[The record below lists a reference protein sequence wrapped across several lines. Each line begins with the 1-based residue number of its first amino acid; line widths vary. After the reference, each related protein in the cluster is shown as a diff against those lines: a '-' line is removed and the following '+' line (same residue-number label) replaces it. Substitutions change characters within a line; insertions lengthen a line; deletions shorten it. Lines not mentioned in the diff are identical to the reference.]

1 MKTVLLIIG
10 MALTVSLSAGATN
23 VTSVRP
29 GQTENVVP
37 VKSNNSTGMKSVHA
51 KKVHAKKHHP
61 NTAVKKKK

>member
-1 MKTVLLIIG
+1 MKTVLFIIG

-29 GQTENVVP
+29 GQTENVMAG
-37 VKSNNSTGMKSVHA
+37 KTSNSARTKSVHA

-61 NTAVKKKK
+61 TTTVKKKK

>member
-1 MKTVLLIIG
+1 MKTVLLIVG
-10 MALTVSLSAGATN
+10 MALTVSLSAGAAN

-29 GQTENVVP
+29 SQTENVVP
-37 VKSNNSTGMKSVHA
+37 GKSNNSAGMKSVHA